1 MGALCHPFFSRVP
14 LPNHA
19 CCGMLVSPD
28 RRAAPPCHN
37 KDEVSAM
44 STCTQLI
51 HTLKNG
57 GYDPA
62 LAALYALDGSAQK
75 LDGARGRCVRIAEAF
90 AARYGAQAQGATLF
104 SGPGRTEIG
113 GNHTDHQHGRVLCG
127 SVDLD
132 MLACAAPNGLD
143 VVRIQ
148 SEGYPPL
155 KISLNDLAPKKEE
168 ENTSAA
174 LVRGVAAKIKE
185 LGFELSGFDACANS
199 TVLSGSGLSSSA
211 AYETLVGN
219 IFNHFC
225 CGDKLDPV
233 TIAKIGQ
240 YAENVYFGKPCGLM
254 DQMGSSVGGAVAIDF
269 NDPANPVVERVD
281 YDFSKSGHALCIV
294 DTGSSHGDLTD
305 DYAAVT
311 REMGAV
317 AAHFG
322 KAVLREVPL
331 EDFQAALPA
340 LRSECGDRAVLRA
353 MHFYSDDRRAAQE
366 ADALKTGNFEAFL
379 NLVNASGLSSSLCL
393 QNTWS
398 IHDPK
403 QQAIPLALTVGGHLL
418 DGMGAIRV
426 HGGGFAGTIQAWVPE
441 EYLTVFNTGIE
452 GLFGQGKCHVLHIR
466 PQGGCVVAE

>member
-1 MGALCHPFFSRVP
+1 MCSCTSLLEALRTGAH
-14 LPNHA
+14 
-19 CCGMLVSPD
+19 D
-28 RRAAPPCHN
+28 
-37 KDEVSAM
+37 K
-44 STCTQLI
+44 T
-51 HTLKNG
+51 
-57 GYDPA
+57 
-62 LAALYALDGSAQK
+62 LAALYALDGTPAS
-75 LDGARGRCVRIAEAF
+75 LDGARVRACHVVQCLADTF
-90 AARYGAQAQGATLF
+90 APADTAPAALF

-132 MLACAAPNGLD
+132 MLACAVPNGKNII
-143 VVRIQ
+143 RIQ
-148 SEGYPPL
+148 SEGYPAL
-155 KISLNDLAPKKEE
+155 EIGLDDLSVREE
-168 ENTSAA
+168 EKNTSAA
-174 LVRGVAAKIKE
+174 LVRGVAAKVQE
-185 LGFELSGFDACANS
+185 LGYTLAGFDAYAVS

-225 CGDKLDPV
+225 CEDKLDPV

-254 DQMGSSVGGAVAIDF
+254 DQMGSSVGGAVFIDF

-281 YDFSKSGHALCIV
+281 YDFSQSGHALCIV
-294 DTGSSHGDLTD
+294 DTASSHGDLTD

-322 KAVLREVPL
+322 KKVLRDVPQA
-331 EDFQAALPA
+331 DFRAAIPA
-340 LRSECGDRAVLRA
+340 LRQECGDRAVLRA
-353 MHFYSDDRRAAQE
+353 MHFYDDDRRAAQE
-366 ADALKTGNFEAFL
+366 ADALKKGNFEAFL
-379 NLVNASGLSSSLCL
+379 NMVNASGLSSSLCL

-403 QQAIPLALTVGGHLL
+403 QQAIPLALTVGEHLL

-441 EYLTVFNTGIE
+441 DYLTVFQNGIE
-452 GLFGQGKCHVLHIR
+452 ELFGPGKCHVLHIR

>member
-1 MGALCHPFFSRVP
+1 MSSCKSL
-14 LPNHA
+14 LDT
-19 CCGMLVSPD
+19 L
-28 RRAAPPCHN
+28 RA
-37 KDEVSAM
+37 
-44 STCTQLI
+44 
-51 HTLKNG
+51 G
-57 GYDPA
+57 GHDKA
-62 LAALYALDGSAQK
+62 LAALYALDGTQASLDKARDRACHVVQSFVDAFSPADSAQ
-75 LDGARGRCVRIAEAF
+75 
-90 AARYGAQAQGATLF
+90 AALF

-113 GNHTDHQHGRVLCG
+113 GNHTDHQHGHVLCG
-127 SVDLD
+127 SVDMD
-132 MLACAAPNGLD
+132 MLACAAPNGTGWIR
-143 VVRIQ
+143 VQ

-155 KISLNDLAPKKEE
+155 KVPVDDLSVKPEE
-168 ENTSAA
+168 ANTSAA

-398 IHDPK
+398 IHDPS
-403 QQAIPLALTVGGHLL
+403 QQAIPLALTAAEYLL
-418 DGMGAIRV
+418 DGMGACRV

-441 EYLTVFNTGIE
+441 DYLTVFKNGME
-452 GLFGQGKCHVLHIR
+452 ALFGAGKCHVLHIR
-466 PQGGCVVAE
+466 PQGGCVVAASSAFPVSG